1 MTLHPDTN
9 LLGSADRAAKSD
21 TLAAVARVGL
31 VARGVVY
38 ALIGLLAAQ
47 VALGS
52 SARTDQQGALQK
64 IAEQPFGRWLLA
76 AVAVGFLAYALWRLG
91 EGAFG
96 RKDEQDGKKRA
107 MKKTESFAS
116 GLFYLLFS
124 ATAAKMAISG
134 GGSSTK
140 QRDLTSRVLDASG
153 GRALFVVIGL
163 VIIGVS
169 LALIWRGVKTEFE
182 ELLRRGEMSP
192 RTYAVVRR
200 LGQVGYVARGCVFGL
215 VGALVI
221 KAAADHDAAQAGGL
235 DVALKSVAGAPFGKL
250 LLLAAAAGLACFGA
264 YSCCEA
270 RYRRL

>member
-1 MTLHPDTN
+1 
-9 LLGSADRAAKSD
+9 
-21 TLAAVARVGL
+21 
-31 VARGVVY
+31 
-38 ALIGLLAAQ
+38 
-47 VALGS
+47 
-52 SARTDQQGALQK
+52 
-64 IAEQPFGRWLLA
+64 
-76 AVAVGFLAYALWRLG
+76 
-91 EGAFG
+91 
-96 RKDEQDGKKRA
+96 
-107 MKKTESFAS
+107 
-116 GLFYLLFS
+116 
-124 ATAAKMAISG
+124 
-134 GGSSTK
+134 
-140 QRDLTSRVLDASG
+140 
-153 GRALFVVIGL
+153 LFVVIGL

-250 LLLAAAAGLACFGA
+250 LLLVAAAGLVCFGA

>member
-1 MTLHPDTN
+1 
-9 LLGSADRAAKSD
+9 
-21 TLAAVARVGL
+21 
-31 VARGVVY
+31 
-38 ALIGLLAAQ
+38 
-47 VALGS
+47 
-52 SARTDQQGALQK
+52 
-64 IAEQPFGRWLLA
+64 
-76 AVAVGFLAYALWRLG
+76 
-91 EGAFG
+91 
-96 RKDEQDGKKRA
+96 

-124 ATAAKMAISG
+124 ATAAKMAVG
-134 GGSSTK
+134 GGGGGQK
-140 QRDLTSRVLDASG
+140 QRDITARTLDASG

-169 LALIWRGVKTEFE
+169 LALIWRGVKTKFE
-182 ELLRRGEMSP
+182 ELLRRGEMSA

-221 KAAADHDAAQAGGL
+221 KAAIDHNAAQAGGL

-250 LLLAAAAGLACFGA
+250 LLLAAAAGLVCFGA